1 MEQQTGNVN
10 HMEQQTQ
17 WNSKLN
23 GTANLMEQHAFLSYY
38 NNPRVMYDVT
48 IAEQSDIVFKSH
60 KHLV

>member
-1 MEQQTGNVN
+1 
-10 HMEQQTQ
+10 
-17 WNSKLN
+17 
-23 GTANLMEQHAFLSYY
+23 MEQHAFLSYY

>member
-23 GTANLMEQHAFLSYY
+23 GTANLMEQQ
-38 NNPRVMYDVT
+38 T
-48 IAEQSDIVFKSH
+48 
-60 KHLV
+60 